1 MLGKDP
7 KTGKEVSVKIGRFG
21 PLVQLGSTD
30 SDEKPQFASLQK
42 GQSVNDITL
51 DDALK
56 LFELPR
62 TIGEYEGKEVTA
74 NVGRFGPYVKY
85 DGKFVSIPKNL
96 APQTITLEDAVELI
110 KSKADSEK
118 KKVVRK
124 FDEEPDLEIL
134 NGPYGVYISY
144 KKKNYK
150 IPKGT
155 DAGSLSLDDCKKI
168 IDDAANAPKKPRRT
182 ATRKK

>member
-1 MLGKDP
+1 M
-7 KTGKEVSVKIGRFG
+7 
-21 PLVQLGSTD
+21 
-30 SDEKPQFASLQK
+30 QK

-96 APQTITLEDAVELI
+96 APQTITLEEAVELI

-155 DAGSLSLDDCKKI
+155 DAGLLSLDDCKKI